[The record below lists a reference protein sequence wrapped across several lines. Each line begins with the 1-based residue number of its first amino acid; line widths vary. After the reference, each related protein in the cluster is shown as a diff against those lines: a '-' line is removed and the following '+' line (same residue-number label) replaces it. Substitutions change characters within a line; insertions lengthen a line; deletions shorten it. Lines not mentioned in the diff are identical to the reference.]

1 MGYDFFVGPFIS
13 DGASLSSGGAAT
25 GVGKLENE
33 QVQTGETKPVQR
45 QAFADPFGAGAAIPG
60 AMLGPGLGVQ
70 LPGLPG
76 IGLGGIPASSFN
88 GLNGINSFKN
98 LSIDLWMARK

>member
-45 QAFADPFGAGAAIPG
+45 QAFAEPFGAGAAIPG
-60 AMLGPGLGVQ
+60 AIPGLGVQ
-70 LPGLPG
+70 LPGLPVPG
-76 IGLGGIPASSFN
+76 MGLGMGIPASSFN
-88 GLNGINSFKN
+88 GLTGINSFKN
-98 LSIDLWMARK
+98 LSM

>member
-45 QAFADPFGAGAAIPG
+45 QAFAEPFGAGAAIPG
-60 AMLGPGLGVQ
+60 AMLGPGLG

-76 IGLGGIPASSFN
+76 MGLGIPASPFN

-98 LSIDLWMARK
+98 LSISL